1 MTVIMNGHWTV
12 FVPCS
17 IMLPVSSIF
26 LQENRFKPAKQ
37 RAFFCPKF
45 GVRALFGAKSLR
57 QLRLAPAVGLSWTP
71 RLLGVTGGGSISPSG
86 NCLKKCS
93 DPEFFTRLNSVPQ
106 CGISTFQQV
115 GQIFHFAKLFAALRN
130 ELCNSLN

>member
-37 RAFFCPKF
+37 RAFFFYPNS
-45 GVRALFGAKSLR
+45 GSELFLAQSLYD
-57 QLRLAPAVGLSWTP
+57 
-71 RLLGVTGGGSISPSG
+71 
-86 NCLKKCS
+86 N
-93 DPEFFTRLNSVPQ
+93 
-106 CGISTFQQV
+106 
-115 GQIFHFAKLFAALRN
+115 FA
-130 ELCNSLN
+130 